1 MTRQQSGKALAL
13 TLLLTAMAARRSSG
27 TQMGVQ
33 LSDLKLAC
41 ALAGD
46 LKATAP
52 NAAFQLNKRAD
63 DAEELQQLKEDLTL
77 LAQKPENADYTE
89 LKLVAELVRKQVRRT
104 SAMIKE
110 QVTAAI
116 QLVGAAATLAGR
128 IDDLVRL
135 MLIQGQSGTST
146 CVSSGAG
153 FKGVNSGTTNLPGCT
168 ATSTNMA
175 TLPDEKLKEQT
186 IDIKGKFEA
195 VPSGGTGITGSG
207 ASCLIL
213 HHGASSGLGQA
224 DAGAMLLGGLLQQSS
239 AVGTAA
245 TWKGG
250 STNLQTTGADYSTV
264 DTKQRQFMAAI
275 RQYDDINKKLLKL
288 IETEET
294 SAEEIVIEAGAIYD
308 KHPKEKKTMSK
319 PKAEAIRKMIE
330 NYRKPLQGD
339 KLDKERDAFFLKQ
352 LYINITACE
361 MGAKPNP
368 KENCEVT
375 KPQTAKCDGKEQGDC
390 EKATGCEWNKTEGK
404 CKLTKTAQKE
414 AERANQESEAKD
426 GKTVEKCAKH
436 GSAKIACEKDS
447 NCKWENNACKDS
459 SFLIRSWLLWLLHL

>member
-13 TLLLTAMAARRSSG
+13 TLLLETMVAQKSSG
-27 TQMGVQ
+27 SQMGVQ
-33 LSDLKLAC
+33 LNDLKLAC

-46 LKATAP
+46 LKDTAP
-52 NAAFQLNKRAD
+52 NAAFQLNTRAAA
-63 DAEELQQLKEDLTL
+63 AEELQQLKEDLAL
-77 LAQKPENADYTE
+77 LAQKPEHADNAE

-104 SAMIKE
+104 SAMVKE

-128 IDDLVRL
+128 INDLARL
-135 MLIQGQSGTST
+135 LLIQGQSSRST
-146 CVSSGAG
+146 CVSSG
-153 FKGVNSGTTNLPGCT
+153 TTFTAVTYTSETLPGCT

-275 RQYDDINKKLLKL
+275 TQHDAINKKLLKL
-288 IETEET
+288 IGTDAN
-294 SAEEIVIEAGAIYD
+294 SAEEIVIESGAIYD
-308 KHPKEKKTMSK
+308 KHPKEKKTISK
-319 PKAEAIRKMIE
+319 PLAEAIRKMIE

-339 KLDKERDAFFLKQ
+339 KLDKELDAFFWKQ
-352 LYINITACE
+352 LETNITACE

-368 KENCEVT
+368 KEICEVT
-375 KPQTAKCDGKEQGDC
+375 KPQTAKCDGTEQEDC
-390 EKATGCEWNKTEGK
+390 EKATGREWNKTEGK
-404 CKLTKTAQKE
+404 CKLTKTAQKG
-414 AERANQESEAKD
+414 AEKAIQETGKD
-426 GKTVEKCAKH
+426 GET
-436 GSAKIACEKDS
+436 
-447 NCKWENNACKDS
+447 
-459 SFLIRSWLLWLLHL
+459 